1 MYALRVSM
9 GAGRQ
14 KDKLAAEEDGLD
26 EAEVGLG
33 VDADGV
39 EIGGLDVDGEAVFE
53 EAELFEALGAL
64 QPAGGQGGEAVE
76 GGLAIGVEADVLPVK
91 GWWFESR
98 RRFLRQA
105 QDRLFDSARCAPLR
119 MTISRC
125 IAVVWDG
132 GAGEVERPA
141 VGGGDHLDGVGIG
154 DVLRSAGDLEGGDGG
169 GGIWEGVGEGAKQ
182 SGDVFGTE
190 QRLVALDVDVDFG
203 VDELGDSVN
212 AVGAAGQIGRGEL
225 DGEAELAA
233 ESDDFFGVSSDD
245 DLVELRAGAGGVDNP
260 GEQRATGDLA
270 KDLARQAGGG
280 ETSGNDA
287 EGTHSSLRY
296 RIGRQVHRVC

>member
-76 GGLAIGVEADVLPVK
+76 GGLAISVEADVLPVK
-91 GWWFESR
+91 GWWFKSR

-105 QDRLFDSARCAPLR
+105 QDRLFDCARCHPSEQARWGPRLRAPLR
-119 MTISRC
+119 MTISHC
-125 IAVVWDG
+125 VAVVGDG
-132 GAGEVERPA
+132 GAGEVERAA
-141 VGGGDHLDGVGIG
+141 VGGGDYLDGVGIG
-154 DVLRSAGDLEGGDGG
+154 DVFRSAGDPEGGDGG

-225 DGEAELAA
+225 DGEAELRS
-233 ESDDFFGVSSDD
+233 EEHTH
-245 DLVELRAGAGGVDNP
+245 EL
-260 GEQRATGDLA
+260 
-270 KDLARQAGGG
+270 QA
-280 ETSGNDA
+280 
-287 EGTHSSLRY
+287 L
-296 RIGRQVHRVC
+296 